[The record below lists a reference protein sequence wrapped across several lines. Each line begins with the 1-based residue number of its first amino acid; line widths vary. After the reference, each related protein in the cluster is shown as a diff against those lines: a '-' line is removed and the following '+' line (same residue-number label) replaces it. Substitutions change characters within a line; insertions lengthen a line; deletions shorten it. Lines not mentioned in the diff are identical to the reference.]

1 MKGFSLRN
9 FSEDILNPNVDRLF
23 MRTLGHILLPHVYI
37 SAPFVDVNPER
48 NVNYA
53 IDLADEL
60 YTTGVC
66 LPVIPQLQY
75 FWNKLHSHDDTF
87 WDEMNYQILKRCDA
101 LLAFDEPDFPQDME
115 LVEEAERI
123 GIPVFYSTD
132 ELTDWKESE

>member
-1 MKGFSLRN
+1 
-9 FSEDILNPNVDRLF
+9 

-37 SAPFVDVNPER
+37 SAPVVGINPEN
-48 NVNYA
+48 NVKHA
-53 IDLADEL
+53 IDIADEL
-60 YTTGVC
+60 YTSGVC
-66 LPVIPQLQY
+66 LPVVPQLQY
-75 FWNKLHSHDDTF
+75 FWNKFHPHDDTF

-101 LLAFDEPDFPQDME
+101 LLAFGEDEFPQDME